1 MLGSQVCYLIRPVV
15 LFIQTVAMSN
25 LINSPSSQRNPDN
38 ANALSQTVVY
48 AIKEL
53 VCVLSPADRARVLRE
68 ITEIIRPIPVAR
80 AGKVLGAI
88 VRILPAQKRWTVDQL
103 KQSIADQGI
112 EAPPKEVYNAVGY
125 LVRKGHIRRVGYGRY
140 IVEGIEVV
148 TSEDLGAPSSRYE
161 DDPRLFPSC

>member
-1 MLGSQVCYLIRPVV
+1 MRFQVSYLIRPAV

-25 LINSPSSQRNPDN
+25 LINSLSSQPNPDSAN
-38 ANALSQTVVY
+38 ASALSQTVVY

-53 VCVLSPADRARVLRE
+53 VSVLSPADRARVLRE
-68 ITEIIRPIPVAR
+68 ITEIVRPIPVAR
-80 AGKVLGAI
+80 AGEVLGAI

-125 LVRKGHIRRVGYGRY
+125 LARKGHIRRVGYGRY
-140 IVEGIEVV
+140 TVEGIEA
-148 TSEDLGAPSSRYE
+148 TSDGH
-161 DDPRLFPSC
+161 RLFPSC